1 MSRHLYSNEQ
11 KYGSI
16 TFIFPCGVCR
26 IGLIGATVVSV
37 STNIFISSKLECE
50 LLVEVPYA
58 KTYLQ
63 KDGFTL
69 QNQSHHWHI
78 QELTFQARTLHQ
90 HRYLRI
96 TVNEIRKRI
105 HQNRACGVNEASS
118 ILKLSKKNI
127 ILMHITKKIVIA
139 I

>member
-50 LLVEVPYA
+50 LLESGQVVSCSMIQ
-58 KTYLQ
+58 LQ
-63 KDGFTL
+63 DVAL
-69 QNQSHHWHI
+69 
-78 QELTFQARTLHQ
+78 LLHLPTIDY
-90 HRYLRI
+90 R
-96 TVNEIRKRI
+96 
-105 HQNRACGVNEASS
+105 
-118 ILKLSKKNI
+118 
-127 ILMHITKKIVIA
+127 
-139 I
+139 